1 MYKLLPLLDYR
12 DAIRMCRVF
21 MATYFATYVI
31 QECPALNKKPE
42 EFYNGP
48 VNQETWHPVVMVCK
62 IHPPNW
68 TIQNIYMINLEIKL
82 CLIKPNFH
90 QLISFDDFQNE

>member
-1 MYKLLPLLDYR
+1 MYKLLPLLDYN

-21 MATYFATYVI
+21 MATYYATYVI

-48 VNQETWHPVVMVCK
+48 VNQETWDAVVMVCK
-62 IHPPNW
+62 I
-68 TIQNIYMINLEIKL
+68 QNTRLDNSQHLHFYLKFESI
-82 CLIKPNFH
+82 
-90 QLISFDDFQNE
+90 